1 MGLAAIRDLPPIE
14 EFMPPVETAQE
25 LADELFESSLELSE
39 DA

>member
-1 MGLAAIRDLPPIE
+1 MGLANISELPPIE

-25 LADELFESSLELSE
+25 LVDEMNSQLDLAE